1 MTTPPVPADA
11 FAALRFADFRRL
23 LVASASASFAG
34 TAFSVVIGYQVYAL
48 TQSPLVLGLLGVAT
62 ALPTLSLALLGGHYA
77 DRLDRRRILLVTRAL
92 LVLSG
97 LAFATLSLAGPATPV
112 AGLFLLV
119 VLMGFARGFGDP
131 ASSAFETRIVPAG
144 AYVNASAWLGSVGQV
159 AGIIGPVLA
168 GLFLTRFEPSGTY
181 GLMAALYAASWLA
194 LLRMPPIPPV
204 GVPTGEGRR
213 ASIKAGLRFVRADP
227 VLFGSM
233 ALDLLAVLFGG
244 AIALL
249 PVFATDLLHVGPGG
263 LGALM
268 AAPSAGAL
276 LVMLWMT
283 RRPPLRRT
291 GVWLVLSIAGF
302 GLSMLLFAVSRT
314 FWLSWLALAFSG
326 VFDGVNML
334 IRRAI
339 VRTRT
344 PDQMRGRVAAVSL
357 VFIGTSNEIGAL
369 ESGVAS
375 HFLGVVRATVLGGV
389 LTLAIA
395 GGAAWRW
402 RDLMAW
408 ELQNER
414 PPTGSGEA
422 QEDV

>member
-1 MTTPPVPADA
+1 MTTPSSPPDA
-11 FAALRFADFRRL
+11 FAALRFPDFRRL

-34 TAFSVVIGYQVYAL
+34 TAFAVVIGYQVYAL
-48 TQSPLVLGLLGVAT
+48 TRSPLMLGLLGVAT

-92 LVLSG
+92 LVLGG
-97 LAFATLSLAGPATPV
+97 LAFAALSQAGPATSV

-119 VLMGFARGFGDP
+119 VMLGFARGFGDP
-131 ASSAFETRIVPAG
+131 AASAFETRIVPPSV
-144 AYVNASAWLGSVGQV
+144 YVNASAWLGSVGQV
-159 AGIIGPVLA
+159 AGILGPTLA
-168 GLFLTRFEPSGTY
+168 GLFLARFEASGTY
-181 GLMAALYAASWLA
+181 LLMAALYAASWLA
-194 LLRMPPIPPV
+194 LRQMPRLPPTV
-204 GVPTGEGRR
+204 SSREEGVR
-213 ASIKAGLRFVRADP
+213 ASIQAGLRFVRRDQ

-244 AIALL
+244 ALALL
-249 PVFATDLLHVGPGG
+249 PVFATDILNVGPGG
-263 LGALM
+263 LGVLM
-268 AAPSAGAL
+268 AAPSVGAL

-283 RRPPLRRT
+283 RQPPLNRT

-302 GLSMLLFAVSRT
+302 GLSMLLFGVSRV
-314 FWLSWLALAFSG
+314 FWLSWLALALSG

-344 PDQMRGRVAAVSL
+344 PDHMRGRVGAVSL

-375 HFLGVVRATVLGGV
+375 HYLGVVRATVLGGL
-389 LTLAIA
+389 LTVALA

-402 RDLMAW
+402 RALMTW
-408 ELQNER
+408 ELRHEQGQQD
-414 PPTGSGEA
+414 PPPA
-422 QEDV
+422 A

>member
-1 MTTPPVPADA
+1 
-11 FAALRFADFRRL
+11 
-23 LVASASASFAG
+23 
-34 TAFSVVIGYQVYAL
+34 
-48 TQSPLVLGLLGVAT
+48 
-62 ALPTLSLALLGGHYA
+62 
-77 DRLDRRRILLVTRAL
+77 
-92 LVLSG
+92 
-97 LAFATLSLAGPATPV
+97 
-112 AGLFLLV
+112 
-119 VLMGFARGFGDP
+119 
-131 ASSAFETRIVPAG
+131 
-144 AYVNASAWLGSVGQV
+144 
-159 AGIIGPVLA
+159 
-168 GLFLTRFEPSGTY
+168 
-181 GLMAALYAASWLA
+181 
-194 LLRMPPIPPV
+194 
-204 GVPTGEGRR
+204 
-213 ASIKAGLRFVRADP
+213 
-227 VLFGSM
+227 
-233 ALDLLAVLFGG
+233 
-244 AIALL
+244 
-249 PVFATDLLHVGPGG
+249 VGPGG

>member
-1 MTTPPVPADA
+1 MTTPAASPDA

-23 LVASASASFAG
+23 LVSSASASFAG

-48 TQSPLVLGLLGVAT
+48 TKSPLILGLLGVAT

-97 LAFATLSLAGPATPV
+97 LAFAGLSLAGPATSV
-112 AGLFLLV
+112 TGLFLLV

-131 ASSAFETRIVPAG
+131 ASSAFETRIVPARV
-144 AYVNASAWLGSVGQV
+144 YVNASAWLGSVGQV
-159 AGIIGPVLA
+159 AGILGPVLA
-168 GLFLTRFEPSGTY
+168 GLFLTRFEASGTY
-181 GLMAALYAASWLA
+181 MLMATLYATSWFA
-194 LLRMPPIPPV
+194 LRRMPRIPPV
-204 GVPTGEGRR
+204 MTVSEEGMRE
-213 ASIKAGLRFVRADP
+213 SIQGGLRFVRKDP

-244 AIALL
+244 AVALL
-249 PVFATDLLHVGPGG
+249 PVFASDILKVSPSG
-263 LGALM
+263 LGMLM
-268 AAPSAGAL
+268 AAPSVGAL

-283 RRPPLRRT
+283 RKPPLHRT

-302 GLSMLLFAVSRT
+302 GLAMLVFGVSRT
-314 FWLSWLALAFSG
+314 FWLSWTALAFSG

-344 PDQMRGRVAAVSL
+344 PDHMRGRVGSVSL

-369 ESGVAS
+369 ESGVAA
-375 HFLGVVRATVLGGV
+375 HYLGVVRATALGG
-389 LTLAIA
+389 LITLAIA

-408 ELQNER
+408 ELRHEQAYHSD
-414 PPTGSGEA
+414 TSGV
-422 QEDV
+422 DST